1 MDRKTYRRVFD
12 EISFSADFQERT
24 AALLRARKA
33 EKENETMTF
42 GKTKKIALLTAA
54 AVALLVI
61 SVSAAT
67 LWLSP
72 SQAAEDL
79 FDQPLLARA
88 FEDEDALIVNE
99 TVETGDFLVTL
110 LGAAS
115 GENLDALG
123 NNMDAARTYAVL
135 ALQRLDGTPLEQQ
148 DFDFIRYTF
157 TPLVSGYDPWRVNNW
172 TLDASARGASLD
184 GVFYYL
190 LDVQNLEMFADRTV
204 YLAFYEG
211 GAPSADSFT
220 VKADGSISFSE
231 DFDGPHA
238 LFTLPLDESL
248 ANPAAAEAFLAEHGL
263 PDAEGPDGGSEEPV
277 SPDDVQ
283 FQAEGWEDGE
293 AVDPNSITIERF
305 ESRSGAVS

>member
-1 MDRKTYRRVFD
+1 MDRKTYRKVFD

-33 EKENETMTF
+33 EKENKTMTF
-42 GKTKKIALLTAA
+42 GKMKKMALLTAA
-54 AVALLVI
+54 AVALLAI

-99 TVETGDFLVTL
+99 TVETGGFMVTL

-115 GENLDALG
+115 GEDLDVLG
-123 NNMDAARTYAVL
+123 NTDTSRTYAVL

-157 TPLVSGYDPWRVNNW
+157 TPLISGYEPWRVNNW
-172 TLDASARGASLD
+172 TLDASAQGASLD

-220 VKADGSISFSE
+220 VQADGSISFSE
-231 DFDGPHA
+231 DFEGPHA

-248 ANPAAAEAFLAEHGL
+248 ADPAAAEAFLAEYGL
-263 PDAEGPDGGSEEPV
+263 QDTEGSDSEPEGQV

-283 FQAEGWEDGE
+283 FHVDGIEDGE
-293 AVDPNSITIERF
+293 AMDPDNIILEGF
-305 ESRSGAVS
+305 ESHSSTAS

>member
-1 MDRKTYRRVFD
+1 MDRETYRKAFD

-24 AALLRARKA
+24 AALLRAREA
-33 EKENETMTF
+33 EKEDKIMTF
-42 GKTKKIALLTAA
+42 GKTKKMALLVAA
-54 AVALLVI
+54 AVALLAV

-88 FEDEDALIVNE
+88 FEGEDALIVNE
-99 TVETGDFLVTL
+99 TAETEDFMVTL

-115 GENLDALG
+115 GKNLNALG
-123 NNMDAARTYAVL
+123 NTEADRTYAVL

-157 TPLVSGYDPWRVNNW
+157 TPLVSGYAPWMVYNW
-172 TLDASARGASLD
+172 TLDAGVQGASLD
-184 GVFYYL
+184 GVYYYL
-190 LDVQNLEMFADRTV
+190 LDVQNLEMFADHTV

-211 GAPSADSFT
+211 GVPSADSFT
-220 VKADGSISFSE
+220 MEADGAISFAE
-231 DFDGPHA
+231 DFEGPHA
-238 LFTLPLDESL
+238 LFTLPLDEGM
-248 ANPAAAEAFLAEHGL
+248 ADPAAAEDFLAEYGL
-263 PDAEGPDGGSEEPV
+263 PDTGEPAEEI

-283 FQAEGWEDGE
+283 FQAEGLEDGISLE
-293 AVDPNSITIERF
+293 SDDIRIEKF
-305 ESRSGAVS
+305 ENRDAAVS